1 VKPDPNDTLNR
12 SLNQMNGGMHGYYG
26 DQQLMQANPNQVI
39 YMNGNQAMTPEMQH
53 QYAVVKKSGSKRDI
67 TNLERENPAIF
78 KVIKVFDLLIVVSS
92 PHVHHTPFFIT
103 FLFLLEF
110 LSLFHTLFTCGHQI
124 QGFHGEDVI
133 FWSFS
138 IKFFVNLLRKSSLEY

>member
-78 KVIKVFDLLIVVSS
+78 KVIEVFDLLIVVSS
-92 PHVHHTPFFIT
+92 PHVHHTIFYYIFVPVGIF
-103 FLFLLEF
+103 
-110 LSLFHTLFTCGHQI
+110 
-124 QGFHGEDVI
+124 VI
-133 FWSFS
+133 ISYIIYMWTPNTRISW
-138 IKFFVNLLRKSSLEY
+138 